1 MIKYPN
7 GKAFQPKTKT
17 ENKKTK
23 KKVKDYNYANRG
35 MTLEE
40 DINQSNEY
48 YLQTQ
53 KAVIHKKPT
62 PIQIVKVD
70 YKRRSAA
77 RITEAYFRTPS
88 TLDYNGI
95 YKGKYVD
102 FDAKE
107 TKNKTSIPL
116 ANFHDHQIEHM
127 QAILQQKGICF
138 AIIRF
143 STIGKTFLL
152 DAKHII
158 KYWEE
163 KQNGGRKSIPLSY
176 IKENGNIIKEG
187 YQPRLDY
194 LRTVEQAY
202 LL

>member
-7 GKAFQPKTKT
+7 GKTYKPKPETA
-17 ENKKTK
+17 NKKTK
-23 KKVKDYNYANRG
+23 EQWNNLSYANRG

-40 DINQSNEY
+40 DINDSSEY
-48 YLQTQ
+48 YLQTK

-70 YKRRSAA
+70 YKSRSAA

-95 YKGKYVD
+95 YKGKYLD

-107 TKNKTSIPL
+107 TKNKSSIPL
-116 ANFHDHQIEHM
+116 SNFHNHQVEHM
-127 QAILQQKGICF
+127 KDVLKHQGICF

-143 STIGKTFLL
+143 SSIDKTYLL
-152 DAKHII
+152 DANHII
-158 KYWEE
+158 KYWDE
-163 KQNGGRKSIPLSY
+163 QGNGGRKSIPLTY
-176 IKENGNIIKEG
+176 IEENGYIINEG

-194 LRTVEQAY
+194 LKAVEKAY